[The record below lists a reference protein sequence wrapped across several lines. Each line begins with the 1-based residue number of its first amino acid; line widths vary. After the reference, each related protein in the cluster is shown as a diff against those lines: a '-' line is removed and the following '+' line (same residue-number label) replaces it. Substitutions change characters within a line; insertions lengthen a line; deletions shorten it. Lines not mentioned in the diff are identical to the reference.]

1 MKKVIGIIFTI
12 LLTIILVGCREE
24 ETKVTATF
32 SEVDIMQNS
41 ISFDLDIQDPDQ
53 EITGEVYISL
63 IKSNGEV
70 VQTLDID
77 MEMDLTGVPFSN
89 LVNTESYTIKV
100 YATVGRKVHIIGE
113 YTFQPASA
121 QTVHITTPEQF
132 LAMSSNRSGN
142 YVLDNDID
150 FTGIEF
156 VSPFTSAFSGTFD
169 GQGHSIKN
177 VTFTKV
183 ATYTGIFGYVSSAKI
198 QNLVIENVTIG
209 TPSAPLVMT
218 TSTRT
223 GILAGYISTSTAVV
237 ENVTIKNSSIN
248 YSTSSTVQ
256 AYVGGAVGEFR
267 AKMTGI
273 ELDNVS
279 VHLKSTS
286 YGRIRLG
293 GVIGTLSEEA
303 TLKEV
308 SSNANVS
315 LDFVGNNIRN
325 REIRINVG
333 GVIGYHNARNI
344 NRSVENIYSTGNVTV
359 DLNFGT
365 ASNTTSGN
373 YSVYVGGLAGIA
385 YSNIHHAFYAG
396 SIEVNHEKNDYES
409 QVSKSF
415 HIGGLMGFYGSNKT
429 STEVVRLGDNQ
440 SITIEVSDDVLLRAS
455 QTSGHSI
462 STTIQN
468 IGIFGSTHLMINQ
481 VSEVENDTSTVYNDL
496 NDYFTS
502 DWIQDAYEALTA

>member
-1 MKKVIGIIFTI
+1 
-12 LLTIILVGCREE
+12 
-24 ETKVTATF
+24 
-32 SEVDIMQNS
+32 
-41 ISFDLDIQDPDQ
+41 
-53 EITGEVYISL
+53 
-63 IKSNGEV
+63 
-70 VQTLDID
+70 
-77 MEMDLTGVPFSN
+77 FSN

-415 HIGGLMGFYGSNKT
+415 HIGGLMGFYGSNK
-429 STEVVRLGDNQ
+429 
-440 SITIEVSDDVLLRAS
+440 
-455 QTSGHSI
+455 
-462 STTIQN
+462 
-468 IGIFGSTHLMINQ
+468 
-481 VSEVENDTSTVYNDL
+481 
-496 NDYFTS
+496 
-502 DWIQDAYEALTA
+502 